1 MDMKKAEQTW
11 RESCPDEAQGLVTK
25 RSKRKYA
32 RLTKSLVEKR
42 IMEAQGFKTKM
53 IGGYI
58 VGTKF
63 K

>member
-1 MDMKKAEQTW
+1 MKKAEQAW
-11 RESCPDEAQGLVTK
+11 RKSCPDEAQGLVTK

-32 RLTKSLVEKR
+32 RLTKSLVEKK

-58 VGTKF
+58 IGTKF
-63 K
+63 E

>member
-1 MDMKKAEQTW
+1 MDMKKLEKSW
-11 RESCPDEAQGLVTK
+11 KESCPDEAGGLVTK

-32 RLTKSLVEKR
+32 RLTKSLVEKK